1 MAQTI
6 KQRRAATREQVKKH
20 RQNEKDRQL
29 LLRDLFEDAPAGF
42 GKRFT
47 FRIDYVDGEPIVTLK
62 LPEQRDA
69 DHVNRFA
76 AKIRI
81 KPDAVLRVIA
91 EYAGR
96 RFMRGDFQQEDSN
109 DGS

>member
-1 MAQTI
+1 MAQTV
-6 KQRRAATREQVKKH
+6 KQRRDRTREQVRLS
-20 RQNEKDRQL
+20 RQREQDRQQ
-29 LLRDLFEDAPAGF
+29 LLRALFEGAPDGF

-47 FRIDYVDGEPIVTLK
+47 FSMAAVDGEPIVTLK

-69 DHVNRFA
+69 DHVNAFA
-76 AKIRI
+76 AKIGI

-96 RFMRGDFQQEDSN
+96 RFLRGDFQQEGS
-109 DGS
+109 DGN